1 MDTQDSAPHGFG
13 TTSEEWA
20 LLQLAYTMA
29 VQLASGKTPPEEMIA
44 KFRYLDE
51 RGNLMFENWWNTRP
65 EF

>member
-1 MDTQDSAPHGFG
+1 MDTESSAPHGFG

-20 LLQLAYTMA
+20 LLQVAYNVA
-29 VQLASGKTPPEEMIA
+29 VAVASGQTPAEETLA

-51 RGNLMFENWWNTRP
+51 RGNLMFDSWWNSRP